1 MELRFGRKVKVF
13 IDDRYDMYPADVS
26 RDYRRL
32 LSGYPQWQAILHTR
46 NIDVVL
52 WDRDLPLTSLLKA
65 SGHWLEVFTEGDW
78 VVLRR
83 L

>member
-1 MELRFGRKVKVF
+1 MFPV
-13 IDDRYDMYPADVS
+13 DVP

-32 LSGYPQWQAILHTR
+32 LGGNPQWQAILQTR

-52 WDRDLPLTSLLKA
+52 WDKDLPLTSLLKA
-65 SGHWLEVFTEGDW
+65 SGQWLEIFAEGDW